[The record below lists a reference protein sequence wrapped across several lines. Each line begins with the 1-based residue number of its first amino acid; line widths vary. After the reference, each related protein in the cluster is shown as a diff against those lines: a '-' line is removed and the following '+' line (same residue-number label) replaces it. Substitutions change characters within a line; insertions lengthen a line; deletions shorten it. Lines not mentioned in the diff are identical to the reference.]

1 MLSHLKFHRWGS
13 SAPSSPVTPSAPK
26 TPGENNQLQR
36 HESHQS
42 QYQQLDSAQLS
53 PQPSSGS
60 SMMPPVSATS
70 SNQNN
75 ASPALPPTL
84 PEIVRVAS
92 PELDPTD
99 RKHHNVAA
107 SEVTGSSLRVDGHKY
122 SSQSQQNQNAP
133 ALPRSPYEGKMD
145 LGFIGG
151 VALRNYKRTLQAQHE
166 AASSQPETTEMPPAS
181 NLNSV
186 STSNSNDGRQ
196 ETKSRPSLRQ
206 RPVPAPINTDTG
218 PTRPPPQVLQHHT
231 YGPHK
236 SSSPSTFVA
245 PTDVQKPTSSQGL
258 SGRRPAGARAPP
270 EPATTSS
277 TSLNLAPPEPHKSRK
292 GLPFLKSS
300 MSSLLARR
308 KHAQQ
313 VAEQLPHPSQTEQPT
328 YDPRI
333 RGTRV
338 HDFSAP
344 KRRGYSSESRENR
357 RQSGDEERPSVPP
370 KDSKS
375 LSPEPMLV
383 RGSSG
388 PSVVE
393 SVQPHPEEDVAVQRQ
408 QSIPQRPESSSSSRY
423 SDRTENAPGPV
434 PAPTTRSRNISISSE
449 MSMGSRLSGIPKHMK
464 STSSRFSFDMI
475 GAAKQEKLLE
485 ERHRQREAEKKV
497 SDSAMP
503 RDSRFDDFDE
513 DFDYDA
519 MMDDDGLEERI
530 PGVNADYEEE
540 DNFYIGEDDV
550 IGDDVDPDND
560 QENFAGFSFQ
570 RSNGTSPLIPSP
582 GHSGLVG
589 TPQPTGEA
597 GDGQFL
603 SPPQASPAGL
613 GIQGTVTSNETAT
626 KVGPQEDLYYE
637 DDFAEDLARPP
648 SWEGAPFDES
658 IFDNNDTDS
667 YGRPIAGAFAQA
679 KSDRQA
685 ALEEAAK
692 RESDMTSR
700 LSAQSDTAHQSTA
713 HTSVSQAQPSSAKID
728 ESWGGDTE
736 ATHTDHST
744 MTQDQGPMAAYQAA
758 LAAAAHVAAAKGKFK
773 WEQSPSESQVLAPK
787 GSVGEGEE
795 EKLWQPSHDVDDD
808 SFGYEDMDDFE
819 LDNGFV
825 AEANAEALASDS
837 DGWYGQEFGFYSAP
851 VPGRDSKQGP
861 SDKAAFMYANGGF
874 FGPKDGVS
882 RSKSGR
888 VVSQEP
894 NLTPITERS
903 EYSNRNSVMSMMPG
917 FALGTPVQSPGL
929 AQLTMM
935 ADRGDE
941 MSLSALLRLRNKAWG
956 GSQAS
961 LASSR
966 EGSPRSER
974 GDAPS
979 SPWTAQWNGHPHAH
993 ARKGSLISGMSLESD
1008 ANAHASNS
1016 PTATAACMSSSA
1028 PVGQG
1033 RSYIAPA
1040 PRLSASSQPEKGQH
1054 QAYAGKSPDSAGTSS
1069 CYSPAG
1075 SSVSPSLSR
1084 RSEPGHKHGNSA
1096 DSISYTREDDSGEG
1110 RWVVERKRVD
1120 ESGQVATAREVVE
1133 GGRI

>member
-13 SAPSSPVTPSAPK
+13 SAPSSPVTASAPK
-26 TPGENNQLQR
+26 TPGDNNQLQR

-42 QYQQLDSAQLS
+42 QHQQLDSAQLS

-60 SMMPPVSATS
+60 SMVPPVSATS

-107 SEVTGSSLRVDGHKY
+107 SEATGSSLRTDGQKY
-122 SSQSQQNQNAP
+122 SSQPQQNQNAP
-133 ALPRSPYEGKMD
+133 ALPRSPYEAKMD
-145 LGFIGG
+145 SGFIGG
-151 VALRNYKRTLQAQHE
+151 VALRNYKRKLQAQHK
-166 AASSQPETTEMPPAS
+166 AASSQRETTEMPPAS
-181 NLNSV
+181 NLNSA
-186 STSNSNDGRQ
+186 SNSNSNDRRQ
-196 ETKSRPSLRQ
+196 ETQSRPSLRQ
-206 RPVPAPINTDTG
+206 RPVPAPINTNTG
-218 PTRPPPQVLQHHT
+218 PTRPPPQVLHHHS
-231 YGPHK
+231 YGPHMP
-236 SSSPSTFVA
+236 SSSFTFVA
-245 PTDVQKPTSSQGL
+245 PTDAEKPTSSQGL
-258 SGRRPAGARAPP
+258 TGRRPAGARVPSDPAP
-270 EPATTSS
+270 TSS
-277 TSLNLAPPEPHKSRK
+277 TSPNMAPPEPHKSRK

-313 VAEQLPHPSQTEQPT
+313 VAEQLPRPSETEQPT

-344 KRRGYSSESRENR
+344 RRKGFSSESRENL
-357 RQSGDEERPSVPP
+357 RQSGDNERPSVPP

-375 LSPEPMLV
+375 LSPDSMLV

-388 PSVVE
+388 ASVVE
-393 SVQPHPEEDVAVQRQ
+393 SVQRQPEEDAAVQRQ
-408 QSIPQRPESSSSSRY
+408 RSIPQRQESSSSSRY
-423 SDRTENAPGPV
+423 SDRTETA

-503 RDSRFDDFDE
+503 RDSRFDDFDD

-530 PGVNADYEEE
+530 PGVNADYDEE

-550 IGDDVDPDND
+550 VGDDEDPDND

-582 GHSGLVG
+582 GNSGLVG
-589 TPQPTGEA
+589 TPQPTDEA
-597 GDGQFL
+597 GDDQFL
-603 SPPQASPAGL
+603 SPPRASPAGL
-613 GIQGTVTSNETAT
+613 GIQGAVTSNEAST
-626 KVGPQEDLYYE
+626 KVEPQEDLYYE

-658 IFDNNDTDS
+658 IFDINDTDS

-685 ALEEAAK
+685 ALDEAAK

-700 LSAQSDTAHQSTA
+700 LSAQSEVVHQSTA

-728 ESWGGDTE
+728 ESGGSDTE
-736 ATHTDHST
+736 ATQTAHNT
-744 MTQDQGPMAAYQAA
+744 MTQDQNPMAAYQAA
-758 LAAAAHVAAAKGKFK
+758 LAAAAHAAAATGKFK
-773 WEQSPSESQVLAPK
+773 WEQSRSESQVLAPK
-787 GSVGEGEE
+787 ESVEE
-795 EKLWQPSHDVDDD
+795 EEEEEELWQLSHDVDDD

-819 LDNGFV
+819 LDDGFV

-851 VPGRDSKQGP
+851 VSGRDSKQGP

-874 FGPKDGVS
+874 FGPKDGLS

-903 EYSNRNSVMSMMPG
+903 EYSNRNSVMSMAMPG

-993 ARKGSLISGMSLESD
+993 VRKGSLISGMGLESD
-1008 ANAHASNS
+1008 ANANAGSS
-1016 PTATAACMSSSA
+1016 PTVTAPAMSSSA
-1028 PVGQG
+1028 PVSQG
-1033 RSYIAPA
+1033 RSYTAHG
-1040 PRLSASSQPEKGQH
+1040 PRLSASSQPENRQH
-1054 QAYAGKSPDSAGTSS
+1054 QAHAGKSPDSTATSS

-1075 SSVSPSLSR
+1075 SNVSPSLSR

-1110 RWVVERKRVD
+1110 RWVVERRRVD